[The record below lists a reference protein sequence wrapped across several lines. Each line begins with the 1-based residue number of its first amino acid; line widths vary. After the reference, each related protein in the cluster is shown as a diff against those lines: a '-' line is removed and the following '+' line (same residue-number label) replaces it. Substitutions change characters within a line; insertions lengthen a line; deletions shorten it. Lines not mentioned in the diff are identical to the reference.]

1 MEKFNNVS
9 ILSYGME
16 GVEDFFK
23 VYSSIPLEERSNVV
37 VVLDN
42 KSISWGLAYQ
52 EIKNNTENGKKI
64 LKTLKELK
72 II

>member
-9 ILSYGME
+9 ILSYSME

-23 VYSSIPLEERSNVV
+23 VYSNLPLDERSNVV
-37 VVLDN
+37 VVLN
-42 KSISWGLAYQ
+42 GKSISWNLASQ
-52 EIKNNTENGKKI
+52 EIKNNTENGKII
-64 LKTLKELK
+64 LKTLKELG